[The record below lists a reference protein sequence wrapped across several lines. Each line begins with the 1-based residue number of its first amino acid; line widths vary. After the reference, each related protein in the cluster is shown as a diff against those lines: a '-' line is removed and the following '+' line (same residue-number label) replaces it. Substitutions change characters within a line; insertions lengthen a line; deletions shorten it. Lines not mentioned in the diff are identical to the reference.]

1 MNQFK
6 LSIWGQYF
14 STVPYFSLPYVV
26 DYLALNFKKQ
36 KSRLITEFQR
46 LFNVSST
53 SRRQLF
59 KFVFMCDL
67 NRSKIKKTNFIFYKR
82 KNIRES
88 SVDCWILWEIKQNER
103 IPDNAI
109 SRGCSLN
116 SDMARNLTSR
126 NWKTTEQKRS
136 SGRSQNAD
144 SSVDKY
150 VVFVLIIAFFE
161 KTNINHFGA
170 KFHLMLKKGF
180 RVIFSIVVYI

>member
-88 SVDCWILWEIKQNER
+88 SVDC
-103 IPDNAI
+103 
-109 SRGCSLN
+109 
-116 SDMARNLTSR
+116 
-126 NWKTTEQKRS
+126 
-136 SGRSQNAD
+136 
-144 SSVDKY
+144 
-150 VVFVLIIAFFE
+150 
-161 KTNINHFGA
+161 
-170 KFHLMLKKGF
+170 
-180 RVIFSIVVYI
+180 